1 MNLAPELQRQN
12 VPTIGS
18 RVLSRGETRAL
29 YQVRLAGSRADVQA
43 AQTLRFLVFNLEM
56 NEGLAQSYATCR
68 DADPFDDVCDH
79 LLVEDRQTGDIVGTY
94 RLQPGS
100 RALTA
105 RGFYSAQE
113 FDFTPLLPMANQM
126 VELGRACVHSQHRN
140 LTVLGMLWKGIAAY
154 AQENSCRYL
163 IGCSSLPGTE
173 AAIGAS
179 VYQDLQRRYL
189 APAEFIT
196 KPVAGWECPL
206 EEVSP
211 QPVKVPKLLT
221 AYLSI
226 GARICGQ
233 PALDREFGTIDFLT
247 VLDLEKVRR

>member
-1 MNLAPELQRQN
+1 MNLAPEIQTA
-12 VPTIGS
+12 PSIGN
-18 RVLSRGETRAL
+18 RVLSRGESRAL

-43 AQTLRFLVFNLEM
+43 AQTLRFLVFNLEL

-79 LLVEDRQTGDIVGTY
+79 LLVEDRQTGEVVGTY
-94 RLQPGS
+94 RLQPGT
-100 RALTA
+100 RALRE

-113 FDFTPLLPMANQM
+113 FDFAPLLPLADQM
-126 VELGRACVHSQHRN
+126 IELGRACVHSQHRN

-154 AQENSCRYL
+154 AQDHRCRYL
-163 IGCSSLPGTE
+163 IGCSSVPSVD
-173 AAIGAS
+173 AAVGAS
-179 VYQDLQRRYL
+179 VYADLQRRYL
-189 APAEFIT
+189 APAEFLT

-206 EEVSP
+206 DQLSP
-211 QPVKVPKLLT
+211 EPVKVPKLLT

-233 PALDREFGTIDFLT
+233 PALDREFSTIDFLT
-247 VLDLEKVRR
+247 VLDLERVRR